1 MGAGVLAELSGGPA
15 AVALGDVALADDGGD
30 DDGGDAVI
38 GGGSGAVWLEPADVV
53 SAGSSELVD
62 IAGHVTGVQARP
74 ARTTTLHD
82 R

>member
-1 MGAGVLAELSGGPA
+1 VT
-15 AVALGDVALADDGGD
+15 DDGGD
-30 DDGGDAVI
+30 VAI
-38 GGGSGAVWLEPADVV
+38 GGASGAVWLEPAGVV

-62 IAGHVTGVQARP
+62 IAEHVTGVQARP